1 MEEPEKAKIAAKSK
15 MLVAE
20 KNEVEVNQEKYKA
33 NDQLYKRLNEL
44 DK

>member
-20 KNEVEVNQEKYKA
+20 KNEVEVN
-33 NDQLYKRLNEL
+33 
-44 DK
+44 